1 MAATRYRFLKPED
14 IRRLKNY
21 EFGARAMVEGY
32 LSGRHRSKQRGASIE
47 FHEYRSY
54 SPGDD
59 PGLVDWRVFARTD
72 RHYLRTFEQ
81 ETNMECHI
89 LLDSSASMAFP
100 GNANGGR
107 LSKLE
112 YASFFAACLG
122 WLVIHKTDRV
132 SLQVFDR
139 GIRSFLPP
147 ASTRRHLHEF
157 LTTLENNR
165 AGGETSLAEVLQR
178 AHPLIK
184 RKGTLVILSDF
195 FDDPARIFH
204 ALNPFLHRGFRV
216 HLFHVLDPWELTLPD
231 RGLARFIDME
241 NDERVVVHTG
251 SVRAAWKR
259 EMRGHM
265 RSLRRLAAAR
275 RVDYAMARTDR
286 SYFELFD
293 RLA

>member
-1 MAATRYRFLKPED
+1 MSTTRYQYLKPED

-32 LSGRHRSKQRGASIE
+32 LSGRHRSRQRGASIE

-54 SPGDD
+54 APGDD
-59 PGLVDWRVFARTD
+59 PSLVDWRVFARTD

-89 LLDSSASMAFP
+89 FLDSSASMGFP
-100 GNANGGR
+100 QQKSGR

-112 YASFFAACLG
+112 YASFFAACLT

-132 SLQVFDR
+132 SLQIFDE
-139 GIRSFLPP
+139 GIRTVLPP
-147 ASTRRHLHEF
+147 ASTRRHLHEV
-157 LTTLENNR
+157 LTTLEGNEP
-165 AGGETSLAEVLQR
+165 GGETSLADVLQR
-178 AHPLIK
+178 AHPLIR

-216 HLFHVLDPWELTLPD
+216 HLFHILDPDELTLPD
-231 RGLARFIDME
+231 RGLARFVDLE
-241 NDERVVVHTG
+241 NDESVILHTG
-251 SVRAAWKR
+251 AVKEAWQQ
-259 EMRGHM
+259 EMQNHM
-265 RSLRRLAAAR
+265 RSLRRLASMR
-275 RVDYAMARTDR
+275 RVDYALARTDE
-286 SYFELFD
+286 SYFNLFD